1 MYYFDLHWNSNLIL
15 EEATRHIFV
24 LEEKVPPSKEL
35 SMSIQRGGVT
45 MWYIYYTIL
54 LLLLSLQDV
63 MVVCGVNDTDN
74 YDG

>member
-1 MYYFDLHWNSNLIL
+1 
-15 EEATRHIFV
+15 
-24 LEEKVPPSKEL
+24 
-35 SMSIQRGGVT
+35 MSIQRGGVT